1 MMDQYY
7 YAYYAVYALL
17 YESLEISV
25 ELLDFWCQC
34 RILDLVSLHNLGQ
47 FSLKLLQIRLVV
59 LALALHLFQQTLDSI
74 LWVYDELLS
83 AWLMYTF
90 SEASSRSFQLSAK
103 R

>member
-7 YAYYAVYALL
+7 YAYYSLYALL

-25 ELLDFWCQC
+25 ELLDLCCQC
-34 RILDLVSLHNLGQ
+34 CIFDLVSLHNLGQ

-74 LWVYDELLS
+74 L
-83 AWLMYTF
+83 
-90 SEASSRSFQLSAK
+90 
-103 R
+103 